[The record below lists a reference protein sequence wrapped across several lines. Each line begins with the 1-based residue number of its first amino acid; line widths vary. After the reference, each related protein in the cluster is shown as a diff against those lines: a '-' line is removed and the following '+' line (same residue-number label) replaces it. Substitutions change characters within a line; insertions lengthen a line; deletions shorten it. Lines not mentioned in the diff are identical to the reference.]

1 MTPQEKMA
9 RARAEL
15 VMDHPFFG
23 ALALR
28 LRLAPDPACAGMWTD
43 GRTLG
48 YRPALVEA
56 MAVDTAVGLLAHEVL
71 HIVCAH
77 HLRRLGRDETLWNR
91 ACDHAV
97 NGILKNA
104 GFVLPSGALF
114 DPQYAERSVDDIFA
128 ALLRRQEETRRGGG
142 LGDGG
147 REEAQ
152 SETAPGGGGHSDAD
166 GQAVNDP
173 EATAEKPQA
182 APPGM
187 DLDERSG
194 KTTPT
199 SGDAESPDAPG
210 TPDPGLMG
218 EVRDHPGQSGEPSPR
233 HREDRER
240 ELRVSL
246 AQAMNQAGQAGGMG
260 ELPAG
265 LVRLVEEV
273 IRPRLDWKH
282 LLRRFIEQNA
292 VSDYSWLPPNRR
304 YVHLGLI
311 LPSLKNQELPEI
323 VLAIDS
329 SGSVSRQALSLFC
342 AELSAILS
350 DFDTRITVLFC
361 DAKVRQAL
369 TFSRFDLPLHLEPDG
384 GGGTDFRP
392 AFAKVAELGLRP
404 ACLIYLTDLE
414 CDRFPARPDYP
425 VLWAAYGPGGAQTT
439 DTPPFGEVV
448 RMGD

>member
-1 MTPQEKMA
+1 MA

-23 ALALR
+23 SLALR
-28 LRLAPDPACAGMWTD
+28 LHLIPDPSCTGMWTD
-43 GRTLG
+43 GRSLG
-48 YRPALVEA
+48 YRPALVDA
-56 MAVDTAVGLLAHEVL
+56 MAVDSAVGLLAHEVL
-71 HIVCAH
+71 HIVCSH
-77 HLRRLGRDETLWNR
+77 HLRRLGRDEALWNR
-91 ACDHAV
+91 ACDYAV

-104 GFVLPSGALF
+104 GFVLPSKALF
-114 DPQYAERSVDDIFA
+114 DPAYADRSVDDIFA
-128 ALLRRQEETRRGGG
+128 ALLRREEEKRRGGG
-142 LGDGG
+142 LGDDG
-147 REEAQ
+147 REDTTA
-152 SETAPGGGGHSDAD
+152 ETEPGGDGRKNDA
-166 GQAVNDP
+166 GQAVDNP

-187 DLDERSG
+187 NLDERSG
-194 KTTPT
+194 KKAPAA
-199 SGDAESPDAPG
+199 GDTESPDGDAS
-210 TPDPGLMG
+210 PDPALVG
-218 EVRDHPGQSGEPSPR
+218 EVRDHPRTDGAPSPR
-233 HREDRER
+233 DRQERER

-246 AQAMNQAGQAGGMG
+246 AQAVNQAGQAGGMG

-273 IRPRLDWKH
+273 IRPRLDWRH

-329 SGSVSRQALSLFC
+329 SGSISRAALSLFC
-342 AELSAILS
+342 AELSAILA

-361 DAKVRQAL
+361 DAEVRQAISFTRL
-369 TFSRFDLPLHLEPDG
+369 DLPLRLDPEG

-414 CDRFPARPDYP
+414 CDRFPAQPDYP
-425 VLWAAYGPGGAQTT
+425 VLWAAYGPGGTEEA
-439 DTPPFGEVV
+439 DTPPFGEMV
-448 RMGD
+448 RIGD

>member
-1 MTPQEKMA
+1 MA

-23 ALALR
+23 SLALR
-28 LRLAPDPACAGMWTD
+28 LHMAPDPACTGMWTD

-71 HIVCAH
+71 HIVCSH
-77 HLRRLGRDETLWNR
+77 HLRRLGRDEALWNR
-91 ACDHAV
+91 ACDYAV

-104 GFVLPSGALF
+104 GFVLPSGALL
-114 DPQYAERSVDDIFA
+114 DPAYADRSVDDIFA
-128 ALLRRQEETRRGGG
+128 ALLRQKEEKRRGGG

-147 REEAQ
+147 REETTA
-152 SETAPGGGGHSDAD
+152 ETAPGGDGRSNDA
-166 GQAVNDP
+166 GQAVDNP

-182 APPGM
+182 APPDM
-187 DLDERSG
+187 DLDAAAG
-194 KTTPT
+194 KKAPA
-199 SGDAESPDAPG
+199 SGDTESPDAPG
-210 TPDPGLMG
+210 TPDPALLG
-218 EVRDHPGQSGEPSPR
+218 EVRDHPRTDGAPSPR
-233 HREDRER
+233 DREDWER

-246 AQAMNQAGQAGGMG
+246 AQALSQAGQAGQAGGMG
-260 ELPAG
+260 DLPAG

-273 IRPRLDWKH
+273 IRPRLDWRH

-329 SGSVSRQALSLFC
+329 SGSISRDALSLFC
-342 AELSAILS
+342 AELSAILA

-361 DAKVRQAL
+361 DAEVRQAI
-369 TFSRFDLPLHLEPDG
+369 RFTRLDLPLRLDPEG

-425 VLWAAYGPGGAQTT
+425 VLWAAYGPGGAGTA
-439 DTPPFGEVV
+439 DAPPFGEVV
-448 RMGD
+448 WIGG

>member
-23 ALALR
+23 SLALR
-28 LRLAPDPACAGMWTD
+28 LRLTPDPACTGMWTD
-43 GRTLG
+43 GRSLG
-48 YRPALVEA
+48 YRPALIDA
-56 MAVDTAVGLLAHEVL
+56 LPVDTAVGLLAHEVL
-71 HIVCAH
+71 HIVCSH

-91 ACDHAV
+91 ACDYAV
-97 NGILKNA
+97 NGILEKA
-104 GFVLPSGALF
+104 GFTLPSGALF
-114 DPQYAERSVDDIFA
+114 DPAYADRSVDDIFA
-128 ALLRRQEETRRGGG
+128 ALLRLDEEKRRGGG

-147 REEAQ
+147 REETRA
-152 SETAPGGGGHSDAD
+152 ETAPGGGGRSDAA
-166 GQAVNDP
+166 GQAVDNP

-187 DLDERSG
+187 DLDASTG
-194 KTTPT
+194 TKAPA
-199 SGDAESPDAPG
+199 SGDAEAPDGDAS
-210 TPDPGLMG
+210 PDPGLLG
-218 EVRDHPGQSGEPSPR
+218 EVRDHPRQNGESTPR
-233 HREDRER
+233 DWEDRER

-260 ELPAG
+260 DLPAG
-265 LVRLVEEV
+265 LVRLVEEA

-329 SGSVSRQALSLFC
+329 SGSVSRPVLSLFC
-342 AELSAILS
+342 AELSAILA

-361 DAKVRQAL
+361 DAEVRQAL
-369 TFSRFDLPLHLEPDG
+369 TLSRFDLPLQLHPEG

-392 AFAKVAELGLRP
+392 AFAMVGELGLRP

-425 VLWAAYGPGGAQTT
+425 VLWAAYGPGGSQE
-439 DTPPFGEVV
+439 TPPFGEVV
-448 RMGD
+448 RVA